1 MSITRVAVIFG
12 GRSVEHEI
20 SILSAKS
27 ILRHIDRTKFEVFPI
42 FIEKNGKWRAAD
54 TKGWLKDLEFE
65 YSLSSI
71 LSPSLNPQEQVF
83 YEIAEDKV
91 IGEHEVDAVFPVL
104 HGTYGEDG
112 TVQGLLELMGVPF
125 VGASV
130 LGSSVGMDKT
140 VMKAV
145 LKEAGLP
152 VVQYVDFYKFEW
164 ETDSTA
170 VRNSIIDKIGFPCFV
185 KSADLGSSIGISKVS
200 SENTLDE
207 AVLFSCRFSNRILVE
222 KAVNAPREIE
232 VSVLGNDD
240 PQASCPG
247 EIVPKR
253 EFYDYTAKYLDEETG
268 LIAPA
273 ELDQEIASRLSE
285 LAIGAFK
292 ALDCSGM
299 GRVDFLIETA
309 TNAIFISEI
318 NTIPGFTQIS
328 MYPKLWELSGI
339 TYTALITRLIELAI
353 ERNKFQR
360 SLKVDITDIQKTP
373 SSE

>member
-1 MSITRVAVIFG
+1 MKKVAVIFG

-27 ILRHIDRTKFEVFPI
+27 ILRNIDRSKFEVFPI
-42 FIEKNGKWRAAD
+42 YIEKSGTWRAAD
-54 TKGWLKDLEFE
+54 TEGWLGEGEFE
-65 YSLSSI
+65 YKADSF
-71 LSPSLNPQEQVF
+71 LSPSLNPEERVL
-83 YEIAEDKV
+83 YEIAHDKV
-91 IGEHEVDAVFPVL
+91 IEEHEIETVFPVL

-112 TVQGLLELMGVPF
+112 TVQGLFELMGVPF

-152 VVQYVDFYKFEW
+152 VVQHIDFYKYEW
-164 ETDSTA
+164 ETGSTA
-170 VRNSIIDKIGFPCFV
+170 LKNNIINKIGFPCFV
-185 KSADLGSSIGISKVS
+185 KSADLGSSIGISKVD
-200 SENTLDE
+200 SEDALDE
-207 AVLFSCRFSNRILVE
+207 AVNFSCRFSNRVLVE
-222 KAVNAPREIE
+222 KAVVAPREIE
-232 VSVLGNDD
+232 VSVLGNDA
-240 PQASCPG
+240 PEASCPG

-253 EFYDYTAKYLDEETG
+253 EFYDYTAKYLDEDTA

-273 ELDQEIASRLSE
+273 ELDQDVTSRLGE
-285 LAIGAFK
+285 LAVGAFK
-292 ALDCSGM
+292 ALDCKGM
-299 GRVDFLIETA
+299 GRVDFLMDRQ
-309 TNAIFISEI
+309 TNELFISEI

-339 TYTALITRLIELAI
+339 PYSELITRLIELAI
-353 ERNKFQR
+353 ERNESQK

>member
-1 MSITRVAVIFG
+1 LSITRVAVIFG

-27 ILRHIDRTKFEVFPI
+27 ILRNIDRTKYEVFPI
-42 FIEKNGKWRAAD
+42 YIEKSGIWRAAD
-54 TKGWLKDLEFE
+54 TEAWLKDGEFE
-65 YSLSSI
+65 YSAASF
-71 LSPSLNPQEQVF
+71 LSPSLNPKERLF

-91 IGEHEVDAVFPVL
+91 IGEHKIDAVFPVL

-125 VGASV
+125 IGASV
-130 LGSSVGMDKT
+130 LGSSVGMDKI

-145 LKEAGLP
+145 LKEVGLP
-152 VVQYVDFYKFEW
+152 VVDYVDFSKFEW
-164 ETDSTA
+164 ESSST
-170 VRNSIIDKIGFPCFV
+170 VIRDRIIDKVGFPCFV
-185 KSADLGSSIGISKVS
+185 KSADLGSSVGISKVD

-207 AVLFSCRFSNRILVE
+207 AVHFSCRFSNRVLVE
-222 KAVNAPREIE
+222 KAVNTPREIE
-232 VSVLGNDD
+232 VSVLGNDA
-240 PQASCPG
+240 PKASCPG

-273 ELDQEIASRLSE
+273 ELDEEITTRLSE
-285 LAIGAFK
+285 LAVGAFK
-292 ALDCSGM
+292 VLDCKGM
-299 GRVDFLIETA
+299 GRVDFLMDGQ
-309 TNAIFISEI
+309 TNELFISEI

-328 MYPKLWELSGI
+328 MYPKLWELSGVP
-339 TYTALITRLIELAI
+339 YAELITRLIELAI
-353 ERNKFQR
+353 ERNESQK